1 MKLNNGIFKE
11 CMQIIS
17 EFRTKIYTIYYIIY
31 MYILCNIFNASSTLM
46 RKKTQ
51 YTYYYIVYKTSF

>member
-31 MYILCNIFNASSTLM
+31 MYILCNIFNASSISHEE
-46 RKKTQ
+46 KDPV
-51 YTYYYIVYKTSF
+51 YILFHCI